1 MSANGLNS
9 FLLITL
15 GAGFFALSINKG
27 RSGAIR
33 ESILFACLAVAIG
46 LTKAADDGI
55 FDDGPI
61 TIIAVV
67 SVYFLL
73 PVLGVIVAR
82 QVFERPKVQEKKLA
96 IQTMTLI
103 EIRLNK
109 KPPAQRWF
117 FSGSCGLVYLRLCAA
132 TSSARNT
139 GASLSSTPFTYL
151 WPSIPPND
159 LVSST
164 ASLMTTR

>member
-82 QVFERPKVQEKKLA
+82 QVFERSQGSREEAGNPNHDA
-96 IQTMTLI
+96 D
-103 EIRLNK
+103 RN
-109 KPPAQRWF
+109 PPQ
-117 FSGSCGLVYLRLCAA
+117 
-132 TSSARNT
+132 
-139 GASLSSTPFTYL
+139 
-151 WPSIPPND
+151 
-159 LVSST
+159 
-164 ASLMTTR
+164 